1 MMVSAQS
8 EMVSLFMNGIDNE
21 YATFISSFV
30 SHSFLARYP
39 ELVLKLF
46 EKRITKRNRNRAL
59 KQLQSIGEKLVS
71 ALGKGIEGYTR
82 EMHSHPIVEIVA
94 HLPKEELAAMAE
106 ALVNLTSFKRHVTG
120 QAETVG
126 GPIDVAVIS
135 RGDGLIWIKRKHYF
149 EPGLNP
155 HFLSNYYKDDKGRNR
170 Q

>member
-1 MMVSAQS
+1 
-8 EMVSLFMNGIDNE
+8 MVSLFMDGIDNQ
-21 YATFISSFV
+21 YATFIRSFV
-30 SHSFLARYP
+30 AHSFLARYP

-46 EKRITKRNRNRAL
+46 EKYVPKRNRSRAL
-59 KQLQSIGEKLVS
+59 KRLQAIGEKLVS
-71 ALGKGIEGYTR
+71 ALGSGISGYTR
-82 EMHSHPIVEIVA
+82 EMHSDPIVEIVA

-149 EPGLNP
+149 EPALNP
-155 HFLSNYYKDDKGRNR
+155 HFLSNYYKDARGRDR